1 MYNLSERSEKCFS
14 PSLSLSLSFS
24 LCRLFLSVT
33 LLHLSLSLS
42 LSLSFCL
49 KKREEERR
57 GRISSAHKI
66 MKASR
71 VGRRL
76 SAAGAASVSGREQ
89 EKKKKKRKEVGNGKK
104 SFEFL
109 RSSVREPRESR
120 RVPIVHGR
128 IPKGLSVSPV
138 TSLLFSHHFSPSNIS
153 ILSFSRTFGFLND
166 LVTGLLS

>member
-14 PSLSLSLSFS
+14 PSLSLSLFFS

-42 LSLSFCL
+42 LFFGL
-49 KKREEERR
+49 KRREEERR

>member
-42 LSLSFCL
+42 LFFGL